1 MRFATIAMAAGVA
14 GVATLAIAAVP
25 ASPLGPPPA
34 SGAGLPEGQ
43 CMILRDVGNHSVVDK
58 NTLLVEAVG
67 KNRGLYRF
75 TMTNGCLK
83 SAISSDPIG
92 MSQVS
97 HGGVICKP
105 RDVTL
110 HARSGLCAVDS
121 IARLTPD
128 EAAALPRKLKP

>member
-1 MRFATIAMAAGVA
+1 MRFAVLALTACAA
-14 GVATLAIAAVP
+14 GVATLAFAAAP
-25 ASPLGPPPA
+25 SPLGPPPA
-34 SGAGLPEGQ
+34 SGAGLPKGQ

-75 TMTNGCLK
+75 TMTNGCLT
-83 SAISSDPIG
+83 SAISSDPITI
-92 MSQVS
+92 SQVS
-97 HGGVICKP
+97 HGGVICRP

-121 IARLTPD
+121 IARLAPE

>member
-1 MRFATIAMAAGVA
+1 MRFATLALTACAA
-14 GVATLAIAAVP
+14 GVATLAFAATP
-25 ASPLGPPPA
+25 SPLGPPPA

-75 TMTNGCLK
+75 TMTNGCLA

-97 HGGVICKP
+97 RGGVICKP

-121 IARLTPD
+121 IARLAP
-128 EAAALPRKLKP
+128 EEVAALPRKLKP